1 MTFTTS
7 FFAVL
12 IPAAL
17 LAGVVRGF
25 AGFGGPLTM
34 LPMLNVFMP
43 TSAAILVMNWID
55 LLVNVQLLPRAAR
68 QAKTGVVVPLTA
80 GAVLTMPLGVM
91 LLLVVDAVIMKRALS
106 ATILVAALVLLSG
119 WRYSGTIGRAG
130 WVGVGMLT
138 GVVMGATSLAI
149 TSALFLH
156 AGGQS
161 AVESRANFIV
171 WVFVGTI
178 MLLAMLTIG
187 SSFDAELLPAIA
199 VLAPPYII
207 GCVAGTHLTG
217 RLPDAQVRTAVLLLI
232 VVIAVASLV
241 L

>member
-1 MTFTTS
+1 MTFSAS

-25 AGFGGPLTM
+25 AGFGGPLTL
-34 LPMLNVFMP
+34 LPALNVFMP
-43 TSAAILVMNWID
+43 TSAAILVMSWID
-55 LLVNVQLLPRAAR
+55 LLVNVHILPRAAR
-68 QAKTGVVVPLTA
+68 EAKAGVVVPLTA
-80 GAVLTMPLGVM
+80 GALLTMPLGVL

-119 WRYSGTIGRAG
+119 WRYPGTIGRAG
-130 WVGVGMLT
+130 WVGVGALT

-161 AVESRANFIV
+161 AAESRANFIV
-171 WVFVGTI
+171 WVFLGTI
-178 MLLAMLTIG
+178 MLLVMLTIG
-187 SSFDAELLPAIA
+187 SGFDVALLPAIG
-199 VLAPPYII
+199 VLAPPYIV
-207 GCVAGTHLTG
+207 GCVAGSHLVG
-217 RLPDAQVRTAVLLLI
+217 WLPDALVRTAVLLLV
-232 VVIAVASLV
+232 VVIALASL
-241 L
+241 LL

>member
-1 MTFTTS
+1 MQFTAS

-25 AGFGGPLTM
+25 AGFGGPLM
-34 LPMLNVFMP
+34 LLPALAAFMP
-43 TSAAILVMNWID
+43 TATAILLMNWID
-55 LLVNVQLLPRAAR
+55 LLVNVQLLPRATR
-68 QAKTGVVVPLTA
+68 EAKAGVVVPLTA
-80 GAVLTMPLGVM
+80 GAVLTMPLGV
-91 LLLVVDAVIMKRALS
+91 LLLLGVDAVIMKRALS

-119 WRYSGTIGRAG
+119 WRYPGTIGRTG
-130 WVGVGMLT
+130 WVGVGALT

-156 AGGQS
+156 VGRQS

-187 SSFDAELLPAIA
+187 SGFDAELLPAIA
-199 VLAPPYII
+199 MLAPPYVI
-207 GCVAGTHLTG
+207 GCVAGSYLTG

-232 VVIAVASLV
+232 VVIAVVSLV

>member
-1 MTFTTS
+1 MQFTTS
-7 FFAVL
+7 FMAVL
-12 IPAAL
+12 VPAAL

-34 LPMLNVFMP
+34 LPALTAFMP
-43 TSAAILVMNWID
+43 ASAAILVMSWID

-68 QAKTGVVVPLTA
+68 QAKAGVVVPLTA
-80 GAVLTMPLGVM
+80 GAVLTMPLGVL
-91 LLLVVDAVIMKRALS
+91 LLLVVDAAIMKQALS

-119 WRYSGTIGRAG
+119 WRYPGTIGRSG
-130 WVGVGMLT
+130 WVGVGALT

-178 MLLAMLTIG
+178 MLLVMLTVG
-187 SSFDAELLPAIA
+187 SGFDAELLPAIGL
-199 VLAPPYII
+199 LAPPYII
-207 GCVAGTHLTG
+207 GCLAGSHLTG
-217 RLPDAQVRTAVLLLI
+217 RLPDAHVRTAVLLLI
-232 VVIAVASLV
+232 VVIAITSLV

>member
-1 MTFTTS
+1 MKFSVS

-25 AGFGGPLTM
+25 AGFGGPLTL
-34 LPMLNVFMP
+34 LPALNAFMP
-43 TSAAILVMNWID
+43 TSAAILVMSWID
-55 LLVNVQLLPRAAR
+55 LLVNVHILPRAAR
-68 QAKTGVVVPLTA
+68 EAKAGVVVPLTA
-80 GAVLTMPLGVM
+80 GALLTMPLGVL

-119 WRYSGTIGRAG
+119 WRYPGTIGRAG
-130 WVGVGMLT
+130 WVGVGALT

-161 AVESRANFIV
+161 AAESRANFIV

-178 MLLAMLTIG
+178 MLLVMLTIG
-187 SSFDAELLPAIA
+187 SGFDVALRPAIG
-199 VLAPPYII
+199 VLPPPYIV
-207 GCVAGTHLTG
+207 GCVAGSHLVG
-217 RLPDAQVRTAVLLLI
+217 RLPDALVRTAVLLLV
-232 VVIAVASLV
+232 VVIALASLV